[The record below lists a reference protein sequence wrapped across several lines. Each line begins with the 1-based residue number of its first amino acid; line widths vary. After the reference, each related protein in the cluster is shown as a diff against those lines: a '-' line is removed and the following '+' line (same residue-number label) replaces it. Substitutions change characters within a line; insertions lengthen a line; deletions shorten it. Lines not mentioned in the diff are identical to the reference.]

1 MLRVVIAK
9 LVVGVAAVC
18 AGGGA
23 AGIGLAN
30 YAESGSFHFYKQP
43 RMGDWG
49 ARAPDAAVPERLA
62 FSGTGAKSGQT
73 VAEAGR

>member
-23 AGIGLAN
+23 AGIGSA
-30 YAESGSFHFYKQP
+30 
-43 RMGDWG
+43 
-49 ARAPDAAVPERLA
+49 
-62 FSGTGAKSGQT
+62 T
-73 VAEAGR
+73 